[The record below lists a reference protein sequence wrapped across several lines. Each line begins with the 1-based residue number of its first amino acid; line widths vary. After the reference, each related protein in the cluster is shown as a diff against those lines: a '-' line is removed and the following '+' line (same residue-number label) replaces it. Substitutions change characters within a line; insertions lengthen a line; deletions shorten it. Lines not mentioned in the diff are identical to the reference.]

1 MNPIENL
8 LAAVEDHMKATGDGT
23 WKPLIDAVR
32 EQPVGV
38 VDAATALVEAVRRA
52 PIVEV
57 RIGAT
62 TDSVGGTWEGDLDKA
77 ICTQHFIPQVDALSA
92 ALSRKAVPAETPKGI
107 MLSRAELENIR
118 VQIRGAGLS
127 DMAINAGHLISHI
140 DALNSELAD
149 RICIAKSDLSADQ
162 LVALADLLDDIWDGR
177 DTDAEMLR
185 DMARE
190 LEDES
195 EADDESEE
203 GHDDEDVS

>member
-1 MNPIENL
+1 MNPIDNL

-32 EQPVGV
+32 
-38 VDAATALVEAVRRA
+38 
-52 PIVEV
+52 
-57 RIGAT
+57 
-62 TDSVGGTWEGDLDKA
+62 DLN
-77 ICTQHFIPQVDALSA
+77 
-92 ALSRKAVPAETPKGI
+92 RETPKGV

-149 RICIAKSDLSADQ
+149 RICIAKADLSADQ
-162 LVALADLLDDIWDGR
+162 LTALADLLDDIWDGR

-203 GHDDEDVS
+203 GNDDDDDAP